1 LQLDFLFQASP
12 HFELLGYLVGGQGKS
27 SLNVYV
33 MECAVKGS
41 LAFGIAGK
49 LFDEQVG

>member
-1 LQLDFLFQASP
+1 MRLRLPYLLQASP
-12 HFELLGYLVGGQGKS
+12 HFEPLGFFFLVGGQGKS

-41 LAFGIAGK
+41 LAFGIADK
-49 LFDEQVG
+49 VV